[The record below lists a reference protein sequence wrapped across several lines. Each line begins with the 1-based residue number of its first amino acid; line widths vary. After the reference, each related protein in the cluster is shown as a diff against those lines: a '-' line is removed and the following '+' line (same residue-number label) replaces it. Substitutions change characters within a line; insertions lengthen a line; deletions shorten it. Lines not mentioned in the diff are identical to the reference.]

1 MGMWGICTKNK
12 NMIFMGKAD
21 LEIWAKQLVV
31 QGLLLSWQKFRL
43 LYIVEGFPI
52 VSLEIIFHYQK

>member
-1 MGMWGICTKNK
+1 
-12 NMIFMGKAD
+12 MGKAD

-52 VSLEIIFHYQK
+52 VSLKIIFHYQK

>member
-1 MGMWGICTKNK
+1 
-12 NMIFMGKAD
+12 MGKAD

-31 QGLLLSWQKFRL
+31 QGLLLSWQRFRL